1 MLAPGEFLLLPVQ
14 QTQPDSFDARDTEPN
29 LPAFAGRETAL
40 TPVVTPAP
48 EPEER
53 PSFLLI
59 LLRALGA
66 IHS

>member
-1 MLAPGEFLLLPVQ
+1 MLAPGEYLLN
-14 QTQPDSFDARDTEPN
+14 PDPIKPTP
-29 LPAFAGRETAL
+29 TAL
-40 TPVVTPAP
+40 NEPTSATTSVVALTTIVNPVE

-66 IHS
+66 VHT